1 MAEKI
6 EILGIETNNLK
17 NIDVFLEKDGINL
30 IIGPSGSGK
39 SSLAYD
45 TIAQIGQYEF
55 MSMFADNCI
64 EPNYRVKSYSNMI
77 AAVPIKQTNYNSN
90 MRSTIGTYFG
100 LNKAIA
106 LIYSVVTGADREVF
120 ILNKEENLC
129 PECHGLGNVKRLD
142 INKMVDFNTPL
153 YKNPFRCWDRYKEF
167 YSQII
172 EKFCED
178 SKIDSRKT
186 FRDLKDEEIKLL
198 LYGESAE
205 KYSIKYKKV
214 NRLASRTTKY
224 FGVCTDHPMMPDFS
238 VSKKYYSDVECPAC
252 HGKRYSSINEEYK
265 LHGLSIGQFMVTPFI
280 DLIEIIKSID
290 KKNRDERLKFS
301 IKNLL
306 SFVTMAVNNNLG
318 HLYLNR
324 SIPTL
329 SGGEL
334 QRLRLVQVFNSQLS
348 NLLIVLDEPLAG
360 LSGDERKAI
369 YDNVVKL
376 SAKHTVVIVDHSD
389 IFVPKAKTVI
399 ALGEKGG
406 IYGGNLIDAD
416 AYIARQNKSFDYEP
430 VASKKQIPVEKKS
443 RIYNYQGVKLSIGEN
458 AMNLI
463 YGRSGVGKS
472 TLLRE
477 YFPQIFEK
485 YSYINQKPL
494 FGNKTS
500 SVATLLDIF
509 GRITELYAK
518 SFKKNRTFFSNQKGC
533 EGACPSCE
541 GAGYLEY
548 PSDGDNKIII
558 ECKNCHGT
566 GFHPQLAKYKIKNKT
581 LFDIW
586 NMTIDE
592 GVVFFNGI
600 DSAIEA
606 KLKNASDLLL
616 GHLKIGQPTSSL
628 SGGENIRIKVLKE
641 LKSKAEILGIDEP
654 FKGLGADEIFAVVL
668 FLEKLRNEGKT
679 IVVIDH
685 TESAFKFF
693 SQKIELCHKKN
704 MLIGVMD

>member
-17 NIDVFLEKDGINL
+17 NIDVSLEKGGINL
-30 IIGPSGSGK
+30 IVGPSGSGK

-55 MSMFADNCI
+55 MSMFADNCV

-106 LIYSVVTGADREVF
+106 LLYSVITGADRELF

-129 PECHGLGNVKRLD
+129 PECHGLGNVKQLD
-142 INKMVDFNTPL
+142 LNKMVDFNIPL

-167 YSQII
+167 YAQII
-172 EKFCED
+172 EKFCAT
-178 SKIDSRKT
+178 SKIDCRKT
-186 FRDLKDEEIKLL
+186 FRELTDKEINTL
-198 LYGESAE
+198 LYGESTE

-214 NRLASRTTKY
+214 NRIASRTTKY
-224 FGVCTDHPMMPDFS
+224 YGVCTEHPMMPEFS
-238 VSKKYYSDVECPAC
+238 VSRKYYSDIECPVC

-265 LHGLSIGQFMVTPFI
+265 LIGLTIGQFMTTPFS
-280 DLIEIIKSID
+280 DLIDVIKNID
-290 KKNRDERLKFS
+290 KKNKDERLKFS
-301 IKNLL
+301 ISGLL
-306 SFVTMAVNNNLG
+306 SFVTMAVDNNLG

-334 QRLRLVQVFNSQLS
+334 QRLRLVQVFNTQLS

-360 LSGDERKAI
+360 LSGEERKAI
-369 YDNVVKL
+369 YNNVVRL
-376 SAKHTVVIVDHSD
+376 SKQHTVVIVDHSD
-389 IFVPKAKTVI
+389 IFVSKAKKVI

-406 IYGGNLIDAD
+406 IYGGKLIDAN
-416 AYIARQNKSFDYEP
+416 AYIANQKKSYAFEVHSP
-430 VASKKQIPVEKKS
+430 KKQLSVEKSSK
-443 RIYNYQGVKLSIGEN
+443 IYNYQGVKLSIGEN
-458 AMNLI
+458 AMNLV

-494 FGNKTS
+494 FGNKSS
-500 SVATLLDIF
+500 SVATLLDIL
-509 GRITELYAK
+509 GKTTEIYAK
-518 SFKKNRTFFSNQKGC
+518 KFKKDRTFFSNQKGC
-533 EGACPSCE
+533 DGACPSCG

-548 PSDGDNKIII
+548 ESDADNKINI
-558 ECKNCHGT
+558 ECKDCQGT
-566 GFHPQLAKYKIKNKT
+566 GFHPQLVKYKINEKT

-592 GVVFFNGI
+592 ASDYFDGI
-600 DSAIEA
+600 DKTIST
-606 KLKNASDLLL
+606 KLRNSSDLML

-628 SGGENIRIKVLKE
+628 SGGENIRIKILKE
-641 LKSKAEILGIDEP
+641 LKSKSDIVGIDEP
-654 FKGLGADEIFAVVL
+654 FKGLGSDEIFAVAQ
-668 FLEKLRNEGKT
+668 FLEKLRSEGKT
-679 IVVIDH
+679 IIVIDH
-685 TESAFKFF
+685 TESAFKYFA
-693 SQKIELCHKKN
+693 QQMELRVENGILCS
-704 MLIGVMD
+704 

>member
-17 NIDVFLEKDGINL
+17 NIDVSLEKGGINL
-30 IIGPSGSGK
+30 IVGPSGSGK

-55 MSMFADNCI
+55 MSMFADNCV

-100 LNKAIA
+100 LNKAIT
-106 LIYSVVTGADREVF
+106 LLYSVITGADRELF

-129 PECHGLGNVKRLD
+129 PKCHGLGNVKQLD
-142 INKMVDFNTPL
+142 LNKMVDFNIPL

-167 YSQII
+167 YAQII
-172 EKFCED
+172 EKFCVT

-186 FRDLKDEEIKLL
+186 FRELNDKEIHTL
-198 LYGESAE
+198 LYGESSE

-224 FGVCTDHPMMPDFS
+224 YGVCTDHPMMPEFS
-238 VSKKYYSDVECPAC
+238 VSKKYYSDIECPSC
-252 HGKRYSSINEEYK
+252 HGKRYSAINEEFK
-265 LHGLSIGQFMVTPFI
+265 LNGLTIGQFMITPFS
-280 DLIEIIKSID
+280 DLIDVIKSLD
-290 KKNRDERLKFS
+290 KKNKDERLKFS
-301 IKNLL
+301 IAGLL
-306 SFVTMAVNNNLG
+306 SFVTMAVDNNLG

-334 QRLRLVQVFNSQLS
+334 QRLRLVQVFNTQLS

-360 LSGDERKAI
+360 LSGEERKSI
-369 YDNVVKL
+369 YNNVLKL
-376 SAKHTVVIVDHSD
+376 SKQHTVVIVDHSD
-389 IFVPKAKTVI
+389 IFVSKAKKVI

-406 IYGGNLIDAD
+406 IYGGKLINAEK
-416 AYIARQNKSFDYEP
+416 YIAKQKQHYKFEVVEP
-430 VASKKQIPVEKKS
+430 KEQIPVVKDS
-443 RIYNYQGVKLSIGEN
+443 TIYNYSGVNLSIGKN
-458 AMNLI
+458 ALNLI
-463 YGRSGVGKS
+463 YGRSGIGKS

-477 YFPQIFEK
+477 YFPQLFES

-494 FGNKTS
+494 FGNKSS

-509 GRITELYAK
+509 VKTTDLYAK
-518 SFKKNRTFFSNQKGC
+518 KFKKSKTFFSNQKGC
-533 EGACPSCE
+533 EGACPSCL

-548 PSDGDNKIII
+548 SSDGDNKIII
-558 ECKNCHGT
+558 ECKDCHGT
-566 GFHPQLAKYKIKNKT
+566 GFHPQLAKYQIDGKN

-592 GVVFFNGI
+592 
-600 DSAIEA
+600 AIPYFEKVDKTIA
-606 KLKNASDLLL
+606 ARLKNASELLL
-616 GHLKIGQPTSSL
+616 GHLKIGQSTSTL
-628 SGGENIRIKVLKE
+628 SGGENIRIKILKE
-641 LKSKAEILGIDEP
+641 LKSKAEIVGIDEP
-654 FKGLGADEIFAVVL
+654 YKGLGTEEIYAVTL
-668 FLEKLRNEGKT
+668 FLEKLRAEGKT

-685 TESAFKFF
+685 TDEAFQYYGCKT
-693 SQKIELCHKKN
+693 ELTVKN
-704 MLIGVMD
+704 HRLCSV

>member
-1 MAEKI
+1 MSEKI

-17 NIDVFLEKDGINL
+17 NIDVSLEKGGINL
-30 IIGPSGSGK
+30 IVGPSGSGK

-55 MSMFADNCI
+55 MSMFADNCV

-106 LIYSVVTGADREVF
+106 LLYSVITGADRELF

-129 PECHGLGNVKRLD
+129 PECHGLGNVKQLD
-142 INKMVDFNTPL
+142 LNKMVDFNIPL

-167 YSQII
+167 YAQII
-172 EKFCED
+172 EKFCAA

-186 FRDLKDEEIKLL
+186 FRELNDKEIHTL
-198 LYGESAE
+198 LYGESSE
-205 KYSIKYKKV
+205 KYSVKYKKV

-224 FGVCTDHPMMPDFS
+224 YGVCTDHPMMPEFS
-238 VSKKYYSDVECPAC
+238 VSKKFYSDIECPAC
-252 HGKRYSSINEEYK
+252 HGKRYSSLNEEYK
-265 LHGLSIGQFMVTPFI
+265 LNGLTIGQFMTTPFS
-280 DLIEIIKSID
+280 DLIEVIKSID
-290 KKNRDERLKFS
+290 KKNKDERLKFS
-301 IKNLL
+301 IAGLM
-306 SFVTMAVNNNLG
+306 SFVNMAIENNLG

-334 QRLRLVQVFNSQLS
+334 QRLRLVQVFNTQLS

-360 LSGDERKAI
+360 LSGEERKAI
-369 YDNVVKL
+369 YNNVVRL
-376 SAKHTVVIVDHSD
+376 SKQHTVVIVDHSD
-389 IFVPKAKTVI
+389 IFVSKAKKVI

-406 IYGGNLIDAD
+406 IYGGNLIDAN
-416 AYIARQNKSFDYEP
+416 AYIAKQKKTYSFDVVSP
-430 VASKKQIPVEKKS
+430 KKQISVEKSSK
-443 RIYNYQGVKLSIGEN
+443 IYNYQGVKLSIGEN
-458 AMNLI
+458 AMNLV
-463 YGRSGVGKS
+463 YGRSGIGKS

-494 FGNKTS
+494 FGNKSS
-500 SVATLLDIF
+500 SVATLLDIL
-509 GRITELYAK
+509 GKTTEIYAK
-518 SFKKNRTFFSNQKGC
+518 KYKKDKTFFSNQKGC
-533 EGACPSCE
+533 EGSCPSCC

-548 PSDGDNKIII
+548 TSDADNKIII
-558 ECKNCHGT
+558 ECKDCHGT
-566 GFHPQLAKYKIKNKT
+566 GFHPQLAKYRINEKS

-592 GVVFFNGI
+592 AVDYYDEVDKTI
-600 DSAIEA
+600 ST
-606 KLKNASDLLL
+606 KLRNASSLLL
-616 GHLKIGQPTSSL
+616 GHLMIGQPTSSL
-628 SGGENIRIKVLKE
+628 SGGENIRIKLLKE
-641 LKSKAEILGIDEP
+641 LKSKADIVGIDEP
-654 FKGLGADEIFAVVL
+654 FKGLGSDEIFAVTQ

-685 TESAFKFF
+685 TESAFKYFA
-693 SQKIELCHKKN
+693 QKIELQVKN
-704 MLIGVMD
+704 GILCS